1 MTLKVA
7 FRAAARREFIEA
19 VAWYEA
25 QSPGLGLE
33 LLREVERCIAS
44 VAEHPELYAVVRADI
59 RRVVARR
66 FPYAVYYRQRD
77 DRIIVLAVFHGRR
90 HPRIWQARR

>member
-1 MTLKVA
+1 MTLHVV
-7 FRAAARREFIEA
+7 FRAEARREFIEA

-25 QSPGLGLE
+25 QRDGLGAEFLNE
-33 LLREVERCIAS
+33 IERCIAS
-44 VAEHPELYAVVRADI
+44 AAEHPELYASVRADI

-77 DRIIVLAVFHGRR
+77 NRIVVLAVFHGRR